1 VNAYVLVGGRSR
13 RMGASKVELFL
24 DRVVAAARP
33 VFDEVVAV
41 DRASAVILSRVDDEG
56 PPDLSG
62 ARAIGRRSF
71 AVSAAQD
78 DRSIRTIFEEPHD
91 LEGAIFGVVRA
102 LRDARGKC
110 FLLAVDYPLITTEVL
125 ELLRDREGTPEWNG
139 RPQPL
144 CAVWD
149 AALLP
154 RIDERIA
161 RGALDLRGAAETAI
175 IAESELRSR
184 FSGEP
189 LLNVNTPEE
198 WERAQRFLASR

>member
-1 VNAYVLVGGRSR
+1 
-13 RMGASKVELFL
+13 MGASKAELFL
-24 DRVVAAARP
+24 ERIVAAARP
-33 VFDEVVAV
+33 VFDEVIAV
-41 DRASAVILSRVDDEG
+41 DRLAVGGWREAG
-56 PPDLSG
+56 G
-62 ARAIGRRSF
+62 
-71 AVSAAQD
+71 
-78 DRSIRTIFEEPHD
+78 IRTIFEEPHD
-91 LEGAIFGVVRA
+91 LAGAIFGVVRA
-102 LRDARGKC
+102 LRDAQSKC
-110 FLLAVDYPLITTEVL
+110 FLLAVDYPLITSDVL
-125 ELLRDREGTPEWNG
+125 RFLRDDGRTPEWNG

-154 RIDERIA
+154 RIEERIA
-161 RGALDLRGAAETAI
+161 RGALDLRGAAETEI